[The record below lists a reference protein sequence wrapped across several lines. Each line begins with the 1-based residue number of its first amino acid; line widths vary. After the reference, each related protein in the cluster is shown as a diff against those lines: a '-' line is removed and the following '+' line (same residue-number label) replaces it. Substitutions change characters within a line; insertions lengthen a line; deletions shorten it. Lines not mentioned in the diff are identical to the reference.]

1 MAASGEFETSG
12 CVAVLR
18 LAAGEPAAA
27 RVVWAAPQFFAN
39 FENAGVG
46 ATAFPEGLP
55 GPLAGAFAD
64 LADGADTV
72 VACEGTI
79 LCGHRIEGRMGI
91 AALGGGLFLV
101 SIPLAAQGDGET
113 DDGRLAEIL
122 DALPVAV
129 TLVGSVDGTILW
141 MNDAFRELL
150 GGSEFDL
157 MGTSLAEH
165 FALPGA
171 FKTLMGATGPVTPS
185 SSVPTALKTLSGVL
199 TPVVANAK
207 RVVFRGRKAAMV
219 SLTRGL

>member
-18 LAAGEPAAA
+18 LADSDPASA
-27 RVVWAAPQFFAN
+27 RVVWASPQFFAN
-39 FENAGVG
+39 FEHASVG
-46 ATAFPEGLP
+46 APAFPDGVP
-55 GPLAGAFAD
+55 AGLAGAFAS
-64 LADGADTV
+64 LSEGADAV

-79 LCGHRIEGRMGI
+79 LCGHRIEDRIGI
-91 AALGGGLFLV
+91 AGLGAGLFLV
-101 SIPLAAQGDGET
+101 SVPLAAEDVSESEDGK
-113 DDGRLAEIL
+113 LAEIL

-129 TLVGSVDGTILW
+129 ALVVTVDGTILW
-141 MNDAFRELL
+141 MNDAFRVLL

-157 MGTSLAEH
+157 IGTSLAGH

-185 SSVPTALKTLSGVL
+185 SPVPTALKTLSGVM
-199 TPVVANAK
+199 TPVTANAK
-207 RVVFRGRKAAMV
+207 RVTFRRQNAAMV

>member
-1 MAASGEFETSG
+1 MAASGDFETSG

-18 LAAGEPAAA
+18 LAGSDPAAA
-27 RVVWAAPQFFAN
+27 RVVWASPQFFAN
-39 FENAGVG
+39 FEHAGVG

-55 GPLAGAFAD
+55 AALAGTFGT
-64 LADGADTV
+64 LVDGRDTV

-101 SIPLAAQGDGET
+101 SIPLAAEDDSET

-122 DALPVAV
+122 DAMPVAV
-129 TLVGSVDGTILW
+129 VLVGTVDGNILW

-157 MGTSLAEH
+157 MGTSLAGH

-185 SSVPTALKTLSGVL
+185 SPVPTALKTLSGVM
-199 TPVVANAK
+199 TPVIANAK
-207 RVVFRGRKAAMV
+207 RVAFRGQNAAMV

>member
-1 MAASGEFETSG
+1 MAPSDQFETAG

-18 LAAGEPAAA
+18 IAGSDAAAA
-27 RVVWAAPQFFAN
+27 RVVWASPQFFAN
-39 FENAGVG
+39 FERAGVG
-46 ATAFPEGLP
+46 APAFPEGVP
-55 GPLAGAFAD
+55 PALAGAFGR
-64 LADGADTV
+64 LAEGGDSV
-72 VACEGTI
+72 VDCEGTI
-79 LCGHRIEGRMGI
+79 LCGHRIEDRI
-91 AALGGGLFLV
+91 EVAALGGGLFLV
-101 SIPLAAQGDGET
+101 MVPLPAEDQSENEDGK
-113 DDGRLAEIL
+113 LAEIL

-129 TLVGSVDGTILW
+129 ALVGTVDGTILW

-157 MGTSLAEH
+157 MGTSLAGH

-185 SSVPTALKTLSGVL
+185 SPVPTALKTLSGVM

-207 RVVFRGRKAAMV
+207 RVAFRRQNAAMV